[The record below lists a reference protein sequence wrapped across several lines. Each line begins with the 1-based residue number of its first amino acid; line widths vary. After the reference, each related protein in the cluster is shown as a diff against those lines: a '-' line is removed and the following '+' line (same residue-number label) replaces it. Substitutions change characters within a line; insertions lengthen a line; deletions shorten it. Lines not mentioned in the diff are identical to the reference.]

1 MSMPW
6 YDTMLLLIGGI
17 VTLMMAGFPVPFA
30 FLTVNCVAA
39 YFLMGGTGG
48 IIQVLANATSSIST
62 FTLVAIP
69 MFLLMG
75 ELFFRTQ
82 MVLRVFDTLEMML
95 GRVPGRLSYLA
106 VAGGTLFSALLG
118 SSMANTAMLGS
129 LLTGEMARRGYKP
142 HMSMGPIMGTG
153 GLAII
158 IPPSGLAVL
167 LGSLANIDV
176 GGLLIGGFGPGLLLA
191 ALYVVLI
198 FIQLKIDPR
207 AAPQYD
213 VARPRLGAMLWS
225 FATNVLP
232 MGLVIFCVV
241 GLILLGWATPTES
254 AAFGVLAVLALAVFM
269 RCLSWQAVQLSVRG
283 AVRVTASIYLIIV
296 GSSTFSQILAY
307 TGASTGFINAAT
319 SAHVGPNVMLLIMF
333 GVLLILGC
341 LMDSASILLLTVPIF
356 FPLAA
361 ALHFDPIWFGLIEL
375 MGLEIGLLTP
385 PFGTSLFVM
394 MGVAPKGTNF
404 VTVVKAALPYVI
416 CDLIAVGILMA
427 FPPIGTFLPSLMLR

>member
-1 MSMPW
+1 MAI
-6 YDTMLLLIGGI
+6 LIGGI
-17 VTLMMAGFPVPFA
+17 VTLMMTGFPVPFA
-30 FLTVNCVAA
+30 FLSVNCVAA

-48 IIQVLANATSSIST
+48 IIQVLANATISISS
-62 FTLVAIP
+62 FTLIAIP

-106 VAGGTLFSALLG
+106 VTGGTLFSALLG

-129 LLTGEMARRGYKP
+129 LLSGEMVRRGYKP

-167 LGSLANIDV
+167 LGSLAQIDV
-176 GGLLIGGFGPGLLLA
+176 GSLLIGGFGPGLLLA
-191 ALYVVLI
+191 GLYVLLI
-198 FIQLKIDPR
+198 YIQLKIDPS

-213 VARPRLGAMLWS
+213 VERPPVLAMMKS
-225 FATNVLP
+225 FVVNVLP

-241 GLILLGWATPTES
+241 GFIMLGWATPSES
-254 AAFGVLAVLALAVFM
+254 AAFGVLAVLVLALFM
-269 RCLSWQAVQLSVRG
+269 RCLSWTAIIESVRG

-296 GSSTFSQILAY
+296 GSSTFSQVLAY
-307 TGASTGFINAAT
+307 TGASTGFINAAIG
-319 SAHVGPNVMLLIMF
+319 ADVGPTAMLLIMF
-333 GVLLILGC
+333 GVLLVLGM

-356 FPLAA
+356 FPLAH
-361 ALHFDPIWFGLIEL
+361 ALHFDLIWFGLIVL

-394 MGVAPKGTNF
+394 LGVAPKGTSF
-404 VTVVKAALPYVI
+404 MTVVMAAVPYVV
-416 CDLIAVGILMA
+416 CDLVAVGLLMA
-427 FPPIGTFLPSLMLR
+427 IPEIGTFLPSLIQR

>member
-1 MSMPW
+1 MPW
-6 YDTMLLLIGGI
+6 YETMLILIGGI
-17 VTLMMAGFPVPFA
+17 VALMMTGFPVPFA

-82 MVLRVFDTLEMML
+82 IVLRVFDTLEMMM
-95 GRVPGRLSYLA
+95 GRLPGRLSYLA
-106 VAGGTLFSALLG
+106 VAGGTLFSALIG

-129 LLTGEMARRGYKP
+129 LLTAEMGRRGYKP

-153 GLAII
+153 SLAII

-167 LGSLANIDV
+167 LGSLANVDI

-191 ALYVVLI
+191 IFYAVLI
-198 FIQLKIDPR
+198 FLQVKLDPT

-213 VARPRLGAMLWS
+213 YTRPPLPEMLWS
-225 FATNVLP
+225 FVVNVLP

-241 GLILLGWATPTES
+241 GMILLGWATPSES
-254 AAFGVLAVLALAVFM
+254 AAFGVLAVLVLAIFM
-269 RCLSWQAVQLSVRG
+269 RRLSWTAALQSVRG

-307 TGASTGFINAAT
+307 TGASSGFIAAAT
-319 SAHVGPNVMLLIMF
+319 SAHVGPMVMLLIMF
-333 GVLLILGC
+333 GVLLILGM
-341 LMDSASILLLTVPIF
+341 LMDPASILLLTVPIF
-356 FPLAA
+356 FPLAD
-361 ALHFDPIWFGLIEL
+361 ALHFDLIWFGLIVL
-375 MGLEIGLLTP
+375 MALEIGLLTP

-394 MGVAPKGTNF
+394 MGVAPKGTTF
-404 VTVVKAALPYVI
+404 VMVVKAALPYI
-416 CDLIAVGILMA
+416 FCDLVAVGVLMLV
-427 FPPIGTFLPSLMLR
+427 PPIGTYLPSLMQH